1 MDVEWTG
8 ARDEDLDAWVEAF
21 ARIEAVDR
29 TGEVLGRVDLEDELG
44 LSYVDPGADVRL
56 GWRDGAV
63 VAWGTVVCIPNAHQR
78 RVHIAGAVVP
88 DCRGQGIGSELVAWL
103 VARGAEVAVAQPTD
117 APGWLELGASQGD
130 EARER
135 LFGAFGF
142 APLRYYFE
150 MRRPLAEV
158 AGSPRS
164 LPEPLRIVPYDFAY
178 DDAVRDAHNEAF
190 RDHFAAT
197 EFDAET
203 WHGWITGGHGFR
215 ADCSYLVFDGDEIAG
230 YVLNS
235 IHPDDWPGLGFTE
248 GWTHQLGVRRPWR
261 SRGIAGALLGLSA
274 QAFAGVGLDYAALDV
289 DADNPTGAL
298 GLYESHGY
306 RRDKTR
312 VAWSFDLPER
322 SEPD

>member
-8 ARDEDLDAWVEAF
+8 ARDEDLDAWVEAL
-21 ARIEAVDR
+21 AAIEAFDR

-56 GWRDGAV
+56 GWRDGRI
-63 VAWGTVVCIPNAHQR
+63 VAWGTVVCIPSSHQR

-88 DCRGQGIGSELVAWL
+88 DFRSHGIGTELAAWL
-103 VARGAEVAVAQPTD
+103 VARGAEVAEAQPTD
-117 APGWLELGASQGD
+117 SPGWLEFSASQGD
-130 EARER
+130 APRER
-135 LFGAFGF
+135 LFASFGF

-158 AGSPRS
+158 AGSERT
-164 LPEPLRIVPYDFAY
+164 LPAPLRIVPYDFA
-178 DDAVRDAHNEAF
+178 DDAAVRNAHNEAF
-190 RDHFAAT
+190 RDHFAAI
-197 EFDAET
+197 EFDVET
-203 WHGWITGGHGFR
+203 WHRWITGGHGFR
-215 ADCSYLVFDGDEIAG
+215 ADCSFLVFDGDEIAG

-261 SRGIAGALLGLSA
+261 NRGIASVLLGLSA
-274 QAFAGVGLDYAALDV
+274 QAFAAEGLDFAALDV
-289 DADNPTGAL
+289 DAENPTGAR
-298 GLYESHGY
+298 GLYEAHGY

-312 VAWSFDLPER
+312 VAWSLDLPER
-322 SEPD
+322 SWRD